1 LLTAAA
7 ALNQEGQKQED
18 VDRQYREKNLFEPF
32 APMELWVAD
41 QYTGNLK
48 WI

>member
-1 LLTAAA
+1 LTAAA
-7 ALNQEGQKQED
+7 ALNKEGQKQED
-18 VDRQYREKNLFEPF
+18 VDRQDREKNLFESLT
-32 APMELWVAD
+32 PMELWVTD